1 MKIFLSLFWV
11 CVSAFFILICSV
23 SAQPVVKVAVLRAS
37 DQPFVHEHELNSIR
51 DSIAEVQSF
60 FASEMNRFGYGK
72 KTFEF
77 ETYIPVYIG
86 AKKLSEYEADVDVV
100 RWQQGRVLTD
110 FPDDIHLIFLAGAS
124 SIGTSVGTAGGAF
137 THRCDA
143 TGDCNYRRL
152 IVVPLAG
159 SSDYRNRI
167 TTHELGHAFGFLEH
181 LTSQKGYIMESY
193 ALIISGEGSLFNFQL
208 HPEVA
213 RILNKSKDLSVIDG
227 VDTEKFD
234 KIIRRPNDDEADD
247 NDNSGNRDNINADVN
262 ADGYVDLSD
271 VMIVRSGMQN
281 STSYDTDLNDDGIT
295 DEIDLAI
302 VKLAAID
309 SIAAAAPSMER
320 LRKRKVKITTWGA
333 IKRN

>member
-37 DQPFVHEHELNSIR
+37 DQPVVYLHELNAIR

-60 FASEMNRFGYGK
+60 FASEMNRFGYSK

-77 ETYIPVYIG
+77 ETNIPVYIG

-100 RWQQGRVLTD
+100 RWQHGRLLAD
-110 FPDDIHLIFLAGAS
+110 FPDDILLIFLAGAS
-124 SIGTSVGTAGGAF
+124 SIETAGGIF

-143 TGDCNYRRL
+143 TGNCNYRRL

-159 SSDYRNRI
+159 SADYRNRI
-167 TTHELGHAFGFLEH
+167 TAHELGHAFGFFEH
-181 LTSQKGYIMESY
+181 LTSRKKYIMESY
-193 ALIISGEGSLFNFQL
+193 ALIIPGEGSLFNFQL

-234 KIIRRPNDDEADD
+234 KIIRRPNDAEVDD
-247 NDNSGNRDNINADVN
+247 NDNSGNRDNINTDVN

-271 VMIVRSGMQN
+271 VLIVRSAIQN
-281 STSYDTDLNDDGIT
+281 SVSYDTDVNNDGVT
-295 DEIDLAI
+295 DEIDVLI
-302 VKLAAID
+302 VKAKAMEAL
-309 SIAAAAPSMER
+309 AAAAPSKER

>member
-1 MKIFLSLFWV
+1 
-11 CVSAFFILICSV
+11 
-23 SAQPVVKVAVLRAS
+23 
-37 DQPFVHEHELNSIR
+37 
-51 DSIAEVQSF
+51 
-60 FASEMNRFGYGK
+60 
-72 KTFEF
+72 
-77 ETYIPVYIG
+77 
-86 AKKLSEYEADVDVV
+86 
-100 RWQQGRVLTD
+100 
-110 FPDDIHLIFLAGAS
+110 LIFLAGAS
-124 SIGTSVGTAGGAF
+124 SIETAGGIF

-143 TGDCNYRRL
+143 TGNCNYRRL
-152 IVVPLAG
+152 IVVPLEG

-167 TTHELGHAFGFLEH
+167 IAHELGHAFGFLEH

-208 HPEVA
+208 HSEVA
-213 RILNKSKDLSVIDG
+213 RILNKSKDLSVIDD

-247 NDNSGNRDNINADVN
+247 NDNGGNRDNINADVN

-271 VMIVRSGMQN
+271 VLMVRSGMQN
-281 STSYDTDLNDDGIT
+281 SNSYDTDLNADGIT

-309 SIAAAAPSMER
+309 SIAAAAPSSGR
-320 LRKRKVKITTWGA
+320 LLKRKVKITTWGA

>member
-1 MKIFLSLFWV
+1 MKRFVFLTLLLFLLF
-11 CVSAFFILICSV
+11 VSSV

-37 DQPFVHEHELNSIR
+37 DQPVVYQHEVNSIR

-86 AKKLSEYEADVDVV
+86 AKSLSEYEADVDVV
-100 RWQQGRVLTD
+100 RWQHGRLLNG
-110 FPDDIHLIFLAGAS
+110 FPDDIILIFLAGAS
-124 SIGTSVGTAGGAF
+124 SIHNGNGGVF

-143 TGDCNYRRL
+143 AGNCNYRRL
-152 IVVPLAG
+152 IVIPLEG
-159 SSDYRNRI
+159 SADYRNRI
-167 TTHELGHAFGFLEH
+167 IAHELGHGFGFREH
-181 LTSQKGYIMESY
+181 LDTGKNYVMDEGL
-193 ALIISGEGSLFNFQL
+193 LIIPGEGHLLNFQL

-213 RILNKSKDLSVIDG
+213 RTLNESKDLSVIDS

-234 KIIRRPNDDEADD
+234 KIIRRPDDAEADD

-271 VMIVRSGMQN
+271 VLIVRSAIQN
-281 STSYDTDLNDDGIT
+281 SVSYDTDVNSDGVT
-295 DEIDLAI
+295 DEIDVLI
-302 VKLAAID
+302 VKAKAMEAL
-309 SIAAAAPSMER
+309 AAAAPSKER

>member
-11 CVSAFFILICSV
+11 CFSAFFILICSV
-23 SAQPVVKVAVLRAS
+23 SSQAVVKVAVLRAS
-37 DQPFVHEHELNSIR
+37 DQPVVYQHELNSIR

-100 RWQQGRVLTD
+100 RWQHGRLLND
-110 FPDDIHLIFLAGAS
+110 FPDDIILIFLAGAS
-124 SIGTSVGTAGGAF
+124 SIETAGGIF

-143 TGDCNYRRL
+143 TGNCDYKRL

-159 SSDYRNRI
+159 SADYRNRI
-167 TTHELGHAFGFLEH
+167 TAHELGHAFGFDEH
-181 LTSQKGYIMESY
+181 LDTGKNYVMESY
-193 ALIISGEGSLFNFQL
+193 ALIIPGEGSLFNFQL

-247 NDNSGNRDNINADVN
+247 NDNGGNRNNINADVN

-271 VMIVRSGMQN
+271 VLIVRSAIQN
-281 STSYDTDLNDDGIT
+281 SVSYDTDVNSDGVT
-295 DEIDLAI
+295 DEIDVLI
-302 VKLAAID
+302 VKAKAMEAL
-309 SIAAAAPSMER
+309 AAAAPTLYKR
-320 LRKRKVKITTWGA
+320 RKIEMWSNLKSA
-333 IKRN
+333 CIK

>member
-1 MKIFLSLFWV
+1 M
-11 CVSAFFILICSV
+11 CSV
-23 SAQPVVKVAVLRAS
+23 CFAKPVVKVAVLRAS
-37 DQPFVHEHELNSIR
+37 DQPVVYLHELNAIR

-77 ETYIPVYIG
+77 ETNIPVYIG

-100 RWQQGRVLTD
+100 RWQHGHSLKD

-124 SIGTSVGTAGGAF
+124 SIGTSKGTVGGVF

-143 TGDCNYRRL
+143 SGDCDYRRL

-159 SSDYRNRI
+159 SADYRNRI
-167 TTHELGHAFGFLEH
+167 TAHELGHALGFLEH
-181 LTSQKGYIMESY
+181 LTSRERYIMESY
-193 ALIISGEGSLFNFQL
+193 LLIIPGADEGSLFNFQL

-234 KIIRRPNDDEADD
+234 KIIRRRDEPEVDD
-247 NDNSGNRDNINADVN
+247 NDNGGNRDNIDADIN
-262 ADGYVDLSD
+262 KDGYVDLSD
-271 VMIVRSGMQN
+271 VMIVRSAIQN
-281 STSYDTDLNDDGIT
+281 SVSYDTDVNGDGKT
-295 DEIDLAI
+295 DEVDVLI
-302 VKLAAID
+302 VKAKAMEA
-309 SIAAAAPSMER
+309 IAAAAPS
-320 LRKRKVKITTWGA
+320 LRRKKKITTWGA
-333 IKRN
+333 LKRRQ

>member
-1 MKIFLSLFWV
+1 
-11 CVSAFFILICSV
+11 
-23 SAQPVVKVAVLRAS
+23 VAVLRAS
-37 DQPFVHEHELNSIR
+37 DQPVVYQHELNSIR

-60 FASEMNRFGYGK
+60 FASEMNRFGYSK

-77 ETYIPVYIG
+77 ETNIPVYIG

-100 RWQQGRVLTD
+100 RWQHGRLLTD
-110 FPDDIHLIFLAGAS
+110 FPDDIILIFLAGAS
-124 SIGTSVGTAGGAF
+124 SIETAGGIF

-143 TGDCNYRRL
+143 TGNCNYRRL
-152 IVVPLAG
+152 IVVPLEG

-167 TTHELGHAFGFLEH
+167 IAHELGHAFGFLEH
-181 LTSQKGYIMESY
+181 LTSQKRYIMESY
-193 ALIISGEGSLFNFQL
+193 ALIIPGEGSLFNFQL
-208 HPEVA
+208 HSEVA
-213 RILNKSKDLSVIDG
+213 RILNKSKDLSVIDD

-247 NDNSGNRDNINADVN
+247 NDNGGNRDNINADVN

-271 VMIVRSGMQN
+271 VLIVRSAIQN
-281 STSYDTDLNDDGIT
+281 SVSYDTDVNNDGVT
-295 DEIDLAI
+295 DEIDVLI
-302 VKLAAID
+302 VKAKAMEAL
-309 SIAAAAPSMER
+309 AAAAPSKER